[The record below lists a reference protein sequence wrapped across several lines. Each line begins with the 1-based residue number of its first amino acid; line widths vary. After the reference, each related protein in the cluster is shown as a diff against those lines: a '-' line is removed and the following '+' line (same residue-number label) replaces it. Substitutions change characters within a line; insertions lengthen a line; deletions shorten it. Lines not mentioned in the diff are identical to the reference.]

1 MTKTAPMPTI
11 SPMGRATTPVKFRAE
26 MAKRLMSAR
35 VVAGYTTKK
44 EAADALQIGLDRY
57 EKWESGRT
65 PVPAQY
71 VGAICQLFNIDANY
85 LFGVQSS
92 AAIRKVV

>member
-1 MTKTAPMPTI
+1 
-11 SPMGRATTPVKFRAE
+11 
-26 MAKRLMSAR
+26 MAKRLSAAR

-65 PVPAQY
+65 PIPAQY
-71 VGAICQLFNIDANY
+71 VGPVCALFRVDANY
-85 LFGVQSS
+85 LFGIEPVS
-92 AAIRKVV
+92 ATARKAV